1 MTIKLILDEKGRDV
15 VTVKPDASLAQAMK
29 ILGEKRIG
37 ALIVSVGADKI
48 SGILSER
55 DIVRVLAQQGADA
68 FDLSVEAVMTA
79 KVQTCNEESTIN
91 DVMEIMTRGRFRHMP
106 VEKNGKLAGIISIGD
121 VVKRRI
127 EDVEREAEQI
137 REYIATA

>member
-1 MTIKLILDEKGRDV
+1 MSVKLILDEKGRNV
-15 VTVKPDASLAQAMK
+15 VTVERGATLAQAMK
-29 ILGEKRIG
+29 LLGEKGIG
-37 ALIVSVGADKI
+37 ALIVSAGDDRI

-68 FDLSVEAVMTA
+68 FGLPIESVMTA
-79 KVQTCNEESTIN
+79 KVQTCTEENTIN
-91 DVMEIMTRGRFRHMP
+91 EVMEIMTRRRFRHMP
-106 VEKNGKLAGIISIGD
+106 VEKDGKLIGIISIGD